1 MSRDKALEEKMSGF
15 PYNRIWLQFDPVGPR
30 FEYVAADEL
39 EALRAKFDFAADE
52 LRGIIEE
59 LNEKLES
66 ADDELRFRQ
75 DRIEELESYRRT
87 PNQLAQAILR
97 EEDAHLE
104 TARELDDLVESQLKE
119 IQRLNDRIEELDG
132 KLTMQNKALFDES
145 CEWFKDKHIITT
157 DQIDAAWE
165 EANKTTGTQY
175 ENVTLLR
182 FLKKHFGIKRCEN
195 CDGDGA
201 IEQEVIIGEHYV
213 THEMALDAGM
223 PEAEGS
229 HYGYEYGS
237 EKGV

>member
-1 MSRDKALEEKMSGF
+1 MSD
-15 PYNRIWLQFDPVGPR
+15 YD
-30 FEYVAADEL
+30 ADMYIT
-39 EALRAKFDFAADE
+39 E
-52 LRGIIEE
+52 LR
-59 LNEKLES
+59 
-66 ADDELRFRQ
+66 Q
-75 DRIEELESYRRT
+75 RIEELEDASVREVL
-87 PNQLAQAILR
+87 NFGVEQLSR
-97 EEDAHLE
+97 GH
-104 TARELDDLVESQLKE
+104 
-119 IQRLNDRIEELDG
+119 
-132 KLTMQNKALFDES
+132 
-145 CEWFKDKHIITT
+145 DKYHIITGA
-157 DQIDAAWE
+157 QIDAAWE

-237 EKGV
+237 EKVRCPSCNGSGRVIQ